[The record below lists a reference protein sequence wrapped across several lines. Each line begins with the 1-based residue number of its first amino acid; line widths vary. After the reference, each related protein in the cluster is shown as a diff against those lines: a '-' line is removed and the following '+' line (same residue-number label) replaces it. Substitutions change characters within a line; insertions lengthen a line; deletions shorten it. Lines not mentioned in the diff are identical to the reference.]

1 MNVSNKY
8 MRLIKSLPLERC
20 PEGFTEKIV
29 QASGIASNPGKNRY
43 ARTASFF
50 YGAACIITLCLLLA
64 AVNLG
69 ISNGGS
75 SSRDMLARN
84 IIIVGEQISL
94 GFKTAF
100 YM

>member
-1 MNVSNKY
+1 MNDNNKY

-20 PEGFTEKIV
+20 PEGFTEKTV
-29 QASGIASNPGKNRY
+29 KASGIASVSRKNRY
-43 ARTASFF
+43 ARAASFC
-50 YGAACIITLCLLLA
+50 YGTACIITLSLILA

-75 SSRDMLARN
+75 SSRDILVTN
-84 IIIVGEQISL
+84 IIIVGEQVSQ
-94 GFKTAF
+94 GFKLAF